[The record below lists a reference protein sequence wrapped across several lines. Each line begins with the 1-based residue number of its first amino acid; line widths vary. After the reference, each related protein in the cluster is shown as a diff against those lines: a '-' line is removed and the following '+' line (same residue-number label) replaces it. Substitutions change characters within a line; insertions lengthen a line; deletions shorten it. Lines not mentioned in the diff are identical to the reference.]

1 VNTISDAS
9 ATIRGIA
16 WSGGLLAAGGEDK
29 TLRVYDSRQ
38 DWGAGLGWNFG
49 SAAPNRGLAGVVVK
63 IVKCDP
69 QVALQTQLCFLQC
82 AHAGGPVTCHHRLF
96 PAPCSCFLT
105 PIAHSCKN
113 FSSHCQVVFAGLG
126 LDEDRRAAVPSVVH

>member
-1 VNTISDAS
+1 MNTISDAS

-96 PAPCSCFLT
+96 PA
-105 PIAHSCKN
+105 SCKN
-113 FSSHCQVVFAGLG
+113 FPSHCQVVFAGLG
-126 LDEDRRAAVPSVVH
+126 LDEDRRAAIRTDIN